1 MNKVVDIG
9 SHHGEFSRHILN
21 TSKEAFVIA
30 VEPNPLS
37 IPHLEKLRTEFPQRF
52 NYVSAA
58 LTDYDGEITLTSRL
72 INNGQLASTLNLNE
86 SFINNG
92 HDLNSEGDQLIVPAL
107 SVNKFLADFGLE
119 EIEFL
124 KIDTQGT
131 DLKLLSLFLD
141 NLRVKSCAVEVFGS
155 DLESNHLYLN
165 SKNTLR
171 GMFSLLNNHRDYQV
185 RKIVPA
191 ENQNNEF
198 NVFLVNK
205 TFVDSNTLI
214 EKYDIKNSRTFGR
227 FWVTLGVGIL
237 KESRN
242 SNFHIIMKFVRGL
255 SHPIQS
261 LKRLKLRLS
270 A

>member
-1 MNKVVDIG
+1 
-9 SHHGEFSRHILN
+9 
-21 TSKEAFVIA
+21 
-30 VEPNPLS
+30 
-37 IPHLEKLRTEFPQRF
+37 
-52 NYVSAA
+52 
-58 LTDYDGEITLTSRL
+58 L

-86 SFINNG
+86 SFLNNG
-92 HDLNSEGDQLIVPAL
+92 SELNSVGDRLIVPAL
-107 SVNKFLADFGLE
+107 SVHKFLRDFNLE

-141 NLRVKSCAVEVFGS
+141 KLKVKSCAVEVFGS
-155 DLESNHLYLN
+155 DLENNHLYLK

-171 GMFSLLNNHRDYQV
+171 EMYSLLDKHLDYQV
-185 RKIVPA
+185 QKIVPA

-205 TFVDSNTLI
+205 SFVDSDTLI
-214 EKYDIKNSRTFGR
+214 EKYNIKNSKTFGR
-227 FWVTLGVGIL
+227 FWVTLGVGNL

-242 SNFHIIMKFVRGL
+242 SNFNVLMKFVRGIR
-255 SHPIQS
+255 HPIQS
-261 LKRLKLRLS
+261 FRRLKLRLS